1 MELFDFG
8 IPALDKALNLT
19 ATVLL
24 LLALGML
31 LIRVILRLCDR
42 AFDRSERLAPFRT
55 YLRST
60 LRAVLY
66 ILLAL
71 AVLGSIGVEITSFV
85 ALLSVAGLAVS
96 LSLQNTLSNVA
107 GGVMLLIAIVGLASA
122 VYCQYSAAVAST
134 GFATALRSGLFR
146 HIQSLPSDQL
156 DRLGA
161 DTLTTRVT
169 NDVNQL
175 QLAVAMLIR
184 LVVRAPFLVIGATV
198 MALLLDWK
206 LACIFFVAAPLM
218 ALVLYL
224 VMSRSIPFYRIIQKK
239 LDRISLITRE
249 NLSGVRVIRAFSRQE
264 KEKERF
270 AQASEDQMSTSIAV
284 GRISA
289 LLNPLTS
296 AIINLA
302 IAAVIWFGGFRVD
315 AGGMTQ
321 GEVIAFVNYLN
332 QILLAMI
339 VVANLVVIF
348 TKAAASATRVDE
360 VLELHPSIVNRVSRP
375 AQEVEGSPEIAF
387 DAVSFAYPDA
397 GAYSLSDISFTVAR
411 GQTLGIIGGTGCG
424 KSTLVN
430 LIPRFYEVSQG
441 SLKVDGVD
449 VRDYP
454 MDQLRGKVGIVPQR
468 AVLFSGTLRQ
478 NMQWRK
484 QDATDE
490 EIWQAL
496 ETAQAASFVRKMPDG
511 LDSVILQGGKNLS
524 GGQKQRLTIARALVG
539 EPEILILDDSASALD
554 FATDAAL
561 RQAIAKFSAERGN
574 RMTTIIVS
582 QRANTVRYADQIVVL
597 DDGKAAGIGTHE
609 QLLESCQTYREIYW
623 SQNERQEAVA
633 QKGGER

>member
-1 MELFDFG
+1 MAQSIDVGIANGDRGYVLRMGGVMVLLGLVGLGCALICQYCAARASQGFG
-8 IPALDKALNLT
+8 
-19 ATVLL
+19 TVL
-24 LLALGML
+24 
-31 LIRVILRLCDR
+31 
-42 AFDRSERLAPFRT
+42 RSEMFRH
-55 YLRST
+55 
-60 LRAVLY
+60 
-66 ILLAL
+66 I
-71 AVLGSIGVEITSFV
+71 
-85 ALLSVAGLAVS
+85 
-96 LSLQNTLSNVA
+96 NTLSH
-107 GGVMLLIAIVGLASA
+107 GEIDQIGTPSLI
-122 VYCQYSAAVAST
+122 
-134 GFATALRSGLFR
+134 
-146 HIQSLPSDQL
+146 
-156 DRLGA
+156 
-161 DTLTTRVT
+161 TRIT
-169 NDVNQL
+169 HDVNQL

-397 GAYSLSDISFTVAR
+397 GAYSLSDISFTIAR

-441 SLKVDGVD
+441 SIKVDGVD

-454 MDQLRGKVGIVPQR
+454 MEQLRGKVGIVPQR

-561 RQAIAKFSAERGN
+561 RRAIAKFSAGRGN

-597 DDGKAAGIGTHE
+597 DDGRTAGIGTHE

>member
-1 MELFDFG
+1 MLKFARFLKQFKREVLIGPVFKLTEAVFELIVPLVMAQIIDVGIANGDRGYVLRMGGVMVLLGLVGLGCALICQYCAARASQGFG
-8 IPALDKALNLT
+8 
-19 ATVLL
+19 TVL
-24 LLALGML
+24 
-31 LIRVILRLCDR
+31 
-42 AFDRSERLAPFRT
+42 RSEMFRH
-55 YLRST
+55 
-60 LRAVLY
+60 
-66 ILLAL
+66 I
-71 AVLGSIGVEITSFV
+71 
-85 ALLSVAGLAVS
+85 
-96 LSLQNTLSNVA
+96 NTLSH
-107 GGVMLLIAIVGLASA
+107 GEIDQIGTPSLI
-122 VYCQYSAAVAST
+122 
-134 GFATALRSGLFR
+134 
-146 HIQSLPSDQL
+146 
-156 DRLGA
+156 
-161 DTLTTRVT
+161 TRIT

-296 AIINLA
+296 SIINLA

-315 AGGMTQ
+315 VGGMTQ

-454 MDQLRGKVGIVPQR
+454 MEQLRGKVGIVPQR

-561 RQAIAKFSAERGN
+561 RRAIAKFSAERGN

>member
-1 MELFDFG
+1 MLKFARFLKQFKREVLIGPVFKLTEAVFELIVPLVMAQIIDVGIANGDRGYVLRMGGVMVLLGLVGLGCALICQYCAARASQGFG
-8 IPALDKALNLT
+8 
-19 ATVLL
+19 TVL
-24 LLALGML
+24 
-31 LIRVILRLCDR
+31 
-42 AFDRSERLAPFRT
+42 RSEMFRH
-55 YLRST
+55 
-60 LRAVLY
+60 
-66 ILLAL
+66 I
-71 AVLGSIGVEITSFV
+71 
-85 ALLSVAGLAVS
+85 
-96 LSLQNTLSNVA
+96 NTLSH
-107 GGVMLLIAIVGLASA
+107 GEIDQIGTPSLI
-122 VYCQYSAAVAST
+122 
-134 GFATALRSGLFR
+134 
-146 HIQSLPSDQL
+146 
-156 DRLGA
+156 
-161 DTLTTRVT
+161 TRIT

-315 AGGMTQ
+315 VGGMTQ

-441 SLKVDGVD
+441 SIKVDGVD

-454 MDQLRGKVGIVPQR
+454 MEQLRGKVGIVPQR

-561 RQAIAKFSAERGN
+561 RQAIAKFSAGRGN

>member
-1 MELFDFG
+1 MLKFARFLKQFKKEVLIGPVFKLTEAVFELIVPLVMAQIIDVGIANGDRGYVLRMGGVMVLLGLVGLGCALICQYCAARASQGFG
-8 IPALDKALNLT
+8 
-19 ATVLL
+19 TVL
-24 LLALGML
+24 
-31 LIRVILRLCDR
+31 
-42 AFDRSERLAPFRT
+42 RSEMFRH
-55 YLRST
+55 
-60 LRAVLY
+60 
-66 ILLAL
+66 I
-71 AVLGSIGVEITSFV
+71 
-85 ALLSVAGLAVS
+85 
-96 LSLQNTLSNVA
+96 NTLSH
-107 GGVMLLIAIVGLASA
+107 GEIDQIGTPSLI
-122 VYCQYSAAVAST
+122 
-134 GFATALRSGLFR
+134 
-146 HIQSLPSDQL
+146 
-156 DRLGA
+156 
-161 DTLTTRVT
+161 TRIT

-430 LIPRFYEVSQG
+430 LIPRFYEVSEG
-441 SLKVDGVD
+441 SIKVDGVD

-561 RQAIAKFSAERGN
+561 RRAIAKFSAERGN

>member
-1 MELFDFG
+1 MLKFARFLKQFKREVLIGPVFKLTEAVFELIVPLVMAQIIDVGIANGDRGYVLRMGGVMVLLGLVGLGCALICQYCAARASQGFG
-8 IPALDKALNLT
+8 
-19 ATVLL
+19 TVL
-24 LLALGML
+24 
-31 LIRVILRLCDR
+31 
-42 AFDRSERLAPFRT
+42 RSEMFRH
-55 YLRST
+55 
-60 LRAVLY
+60 
-66 ILLAL
+66 I
-71 AVLGSIGVEITSFV
+71 
-85 ALLSVAGLAVS
+85 
-96 LSLQNTLSNVA
+96 NTLSH
-107 GGVMLLIAIVGLASA
+107 GEIDQIGTPSLI
-122 VYCQYSAAVAST
+122 
-134 GFATALRSGLFR
+134 
-146 HIQSLPSDQL
+146 
-156 DRLGA
+156 
-161 DTLTTRVT
+161 TRIT

-315 AGGMTQ
+315 VGGMTQ

-430 LIPRFYEVSQG
+430 LIPRFYEVSEG
-441 SLKVDGVD
+441 SIKVDGVD

-454 MDQLRGKVGIVPQR
+454 MEQLRGKVGIVPQR

-561 RQAIAKFSAERGN
+561 RRAIAKFSAERGN

>member
-1 MELFDFG
+1 MLKFARFLKQFKKEVLIGPVFKLTEAVFELIVPLVMAQIIDVGIANGDRGYVLRMGGVMVLLGLVGLGCALICQYCAARASQGFG
-8 IPALDKALNLT
+8 
-19 ATVLL
+19 TVL
-24 LLALGML
+24 
-31 LIRVILRLCDR
+31 
-42 AFDRSERLAPFRT
+42 RSEMFRH
-55 YLRST
+55 
-60 LRAVLY
+60 
-66 ILLAL
+66 I
-71 AVLGSIGVEITSFV
+71 
-85 ALLSVAGLAVS
+85 
-96 LSLQNTLSNVA
+96 NTLSH
-107 GGVMLLIAIVGLASA
+107 GEIDQIGTPSLI
-122 VYCQYSAAVAST
+122 
-134 GFATALRSGLFR
+134 
-146 HIQSLPSDQL
+146 
-156 DRLGA
+156 
-161 DTLTTRVT
+161 TRIT

-270 AQASEDQMSTSIAV
+270 AQASEDQMTTSITV

-424 KSTLVN
+424 KSTLIN
-430 LIPRFYEVSQG
+430 LVPRFYEVSEG
-441 SLKVDGVD
+441 SIKVDGVD

-454 MDQLRGKVGIVPQR
+454 MEQLRGKVGIVPQR

-561 RQAIAKFSAERGN
+561 RRAIAKFSAGRGN

-609 QLLESCQTYREIYW
+609 QLLESCQIYREIYW

>member
-1 MELFDFG
+1 MLKFARFLKQFKREVLIGPVFKLTEAVFELIVPLVMAQIIDVGIANGDRGYVLRMGGVMVLLGLVGLGCALICQYCAARASQGFG
-8 IPALDKALNLT
+8 
-19 ATVLL
+19 TVL
-24 LLALGML
+24 
-31 LIRVILRLCDR
+31 
-42 AFDRSERLAPFRT
+42 RSEMFRH
-55 YLRST
+55 
-60 LRAVLY
+60 
-66 ILLAL
+66 I
-71 AVLGSIGVEITSFV
+71 
-85 ALLSVAGLAVS
+85 
-96 LSLQNTLSNVA
+96 NTLSH
-107 GGVMLLIAIVGLASA
+107 GEIDQIGTPSLI
-122 VYCQYSAAVAST
+122 
-134 GFATALRSGLFR
+134 
-146 HIQSLPSDQL
+146 
-156 DRLGA
+156 
-161 DTLTTRVT
+161 TRIT

-270 AQASEDQMSTSIAV
+270 AQASEDQMTTSITV

-315 AGGMTQ
+315 VGGMTQ

-441 SLKVDGVD
+441 SIKVDGVD

-454 MDQLRGKVGIVPQR
+454 MEQLRGKVGIVPQR

-561 RQAIAKFSAERGN
+561 RQAIAKFSAGRGN

-609 QLLESCQTYREIYW
+609 QLLENCQTYQEIYW

>member
-1 MELFDFG
+1 MLKFARFLKQFKKEVLIGPVFKLTEAVFELIVPLVMAQIIDVGIANGDRGYVLRMGGVMVLLGLVGLGCALICQYCAARASQGFG
-8 IPALDKALNLT
+8 
-19 ATVLL
+19 TVL
-24 LLALGML
+24 
-31 LIRVILRLCDR
+31 
-42 AFDRSERLAPFRT
+42 RSEMFRH
-55 YLRST
+55 
-60 LRAVLY
+60 
-66 ILLAL
+66 I
-71 AVLGSIGVEITSFV
+71 
-85 ALLSVAGLAVS
+85 
-96 LSLQNTLSNVA
+96 NTLSH
-107 GGVMLLIAIVGLASA
+107 GEIDQIGTPSLI
-122 VYCQYSAAVAST
+122 
-134 GFATALRSGLFR
+134 
-146 HIQSLPSDQL
+146 
-156 DRLGA
+156 
-161 DTLTTRVT
+161 TRIT

-441 SLKVDGVD
+441 SFKVDGVD

-561 RQAIAKFSAERGN
+561 RRAIAKFSAGRGN

-623 SQNERQEAVA
+623 SQNERQEAVT

>member
-1 MELFDFG
+1 MLKFARFLKQFKKEVLIGPVFKLTEAVFELIVPLVMAQIIDVGIANGDRGYVLRMGGVMVLLGLVGLGCALICQYCAARASQGFG
-8 IPALDKALNLT
+8 
-19 ATVLL
+19 TVL
-24 LLALGML
+24 
-31 LIRVILRLCDR
+31 
-42 AFDRSERLAPFRT
+42 RSEMFRH
-55 YLRST
+55 
-60 LRAVLY
+60 
-66 ILLAL
+66 I
-71 AVLGSIGVEITSFV
+71 
-85 ALLSVAGLAVS
+85 
-96 LSLQNTLSNVA
+96 NTLSH
-107 GGVMLLIAIVGLASA
+107 GEIDQIGTPSLI
-122 VYCQYSAAVAST
+122 
-134 GFATALRSGLFR
+134 
-146 HIQSLPSDQL
+146 
-156 DRLGA
+156 
-161 DTLTTRVT
+161 TRIT

-360 VLELHPSIVNRVSRP
+360 VLQLHPSIVNRVSRP
-375 AQEVEGSPEIAF
+375 AQEVEGSLEIAF

-454 MDQLRGKVGIVPQR
+454 MEQLRGKVGIVPQR

-561 RQAIAKFSAERGN
+561 RRAIAKFSAGRGN

-609 QLLESCQTYREIYW
+609 QLLESCQIYREIYW

>member
-1 MELFDFG
+1 MLKFARFLKQFKREVLIGPVFKLTEAVFELIVPLVMAQIIDVGIANGDRGYVLRMGGVMVLLGLVGLGCALICQYCAARASQGFG
-8 IPALDKALNLT
+8 
-19 ATVLL
+19 TVL
-24 LLALGML
+24 
-31 LIRVILRLCDR
+31 
-42 AFDRSERLAPFRT
+42 RSEMFRH
-55 YLRST
+55 
-60 LRAVLY
+60 
-66 ILLAL
+66 I
-71 AVLGSIGVEITSFV
+71 
-85 ALLSVAGLAVS
+85 
-96 LSLQNTLSNVA
+96 NTLSH
-107 GGVMLLIAIVGLASA
+107 GEIDQIGTPSLI
-122 VYCQYSAAVAST
+122 
-134 GFATALRSGLFR
+134 
-146 HIQSLPSDQL
+146 
-156 DRLGA
+156 
-161 DTLTTRVT
+161 TRIT

-270 AQASEDQMSTSIAV
+270 AQASEDQMTTSIAV

-430 LIPRFYEVSQG
+430 LIPRFYEVSKG

-454 MDQLRGKVGIVPQR
+454 MEQLRGKVGIVPQR

-561 RQAIAKFSAERGN
+561 RRAIAKFSAGRGN

>member
-1 MELFDFG
+1 MLKFARFLKQFKREVLIGPVFKLTEAVFELIVPLVMAQIIDVGIANGDRGYVLRMGGVMVLLGLVGLGCALICQYCAARASQGFG
-8 IPALDKALNLT
+8 
-19 ATVLL
+19 TVL
-24 LLALGML
+24 
-31 LIRVILRLCDR
+31 
-42 AFDRSERLAPFRT
+42 RSEMFRH
-55 YLRST
+55 
-60 LRAVLY
+60 
-66 ILLAL
+66 I
-71 AVLGSIGVEITSFV
+71 
-85 ALLSVAGLAVS
+85 
-96 LSLQNTLSNVA
+96 NTLSH
-107 GGVMLLIAIVGLASA
+107 GEIDQIGTPSLI
-122 VYCQYSAAVAST
+122 
-134 GFATALRSGLFR
+134 
-146 HIQSLPSDQL
+146 
-156 DRLGA
+156 
-161 DTLTTRVT
+161 TRIT

-360 VLELHPSIVNRVSRP
+360 VLELHPSIVDRVSRP

-454 MDQLRGKVGIVPQR
+454 MEQLRGKVGIVPQR

>member
-1 MELFDFG
+1 MLKFARFLKQFKKEVLIGPVFKLTEAVFELIVPLVMAQIIDVGIANGDRGYVLRMGGVMVLLGLVGLGCALICQYCAARASQGFG
-8 IPALDKALNLT
+8 
-19 ATVLL
+19 TVL
-24 LLALGML
+24 
-31 LIRVILRLCDR
+31 
-42 AFDRSERLAPFRT
+42 RSEMFRH
-55 YLRST
+55 
-60 LRAVLY
+60 
-66 ILLAL
+66 I
-71 AVLGSIGVEITSFV
+71 
-85 ALLSVAGLAVS
+85 
-96 LSLQNTLSNVA
+96 NTLSH
-107 GGVMLLIAIVGLASA
+107 GEIDQIGTPSLI
-122 VYCQYSAAVAST
+122 
-134 GFATALRSGLFR
+134 
-146 HIQSLPSDQL
+146 
-156 DRLGA
+156 
-161 DTLTTRVT
+161 TRIT

-561 RQAIAKFSAERGN
+561 RQAIAKFSAGRGN

-582 QRANTVRYADQIVVL
+582 QRANTVRYADRIVVL

>member
-1 MELFDFG
+1 MLKFARFLKQFKREVLIGPVFKLTEAVFELIVPLVMAQIIDVGIANGDRGYVLRMGGVMVLLGLVGLGCALICQYCAARASQGFG
-8 IPALDKALNLT
+8 
-19 ATVLL
+19 TVL
-24 LLALGML
+24 
-31 LIRVILRLCDR
+31 
-42 AFDRSERLAPFRT
+42 RSEMFRH
-55 YLRST
+55 
-60 LRAVLY
+60 
-66 ILLAL
+66 I
-71 AVLGSIGVEITSFV
+71 
-85 ALLSVAGLAVS
+85 
-96 LSLQNTLSNVA
+96 NTLSH
-107 GGVMLLIAIVGLASA
+107 GEIDQIGTPSLI
-122 VYCQYSAAVAST
+122 
-134 GFATALRSGLFR
+134 
-146 HIQSLPSDQL
+146 
-156 DRLGA
+156 
-161 DTLTTRVT
+161 TRIT

-441 SLKVDGVD
+441 SIKVNGVD

-454 MDQLRGKVGIVPQR
+454 MEQLRGKVGIVPQR

-561 RQAIAKFSAERGN
+561 RQAIAKFSAGRGN

-609 QLLESCQTYREIYW
+609 QLLENCQTYREIYW

>member
-1 MELFDFG
+1 MLKFARFLKQFKREVLIGPVFKLTEAVFELIVPLVMAQIIDVGIANGDRGYVLRMGGVMVLLGLVGLGCALICQYCAARASQGFG
-8 IPALDKALNLT
+8 
-19 ATVLL
+19 TVL
-24 LLALGML
+24 
-31 LIRVILRLCDR
+31 
-42 AFDRSERLAPFRT
+42 RSEMFRH
-55 YLRST
+55 
-60 LRAVLY
+60 
-66 ILLAL
+66 I
-71 AVLGSIGVEITSFV
+71 
-85 ALLSVAGLAVS
+85 
-96 LSLQNTLSNVA
+96 NTLSH
-107 GGVMLLIAIVGLASA
+107 GEIDQIGTPSLI
-122 VYCQYSAAVAST
+122 
-134 GFATALRSGLFR
+134 
-146 HIQSLPSDQL
+146 
-156 DRLGA
+156 
-161 DTLTTRVT
+161 TRIT

-315 AGGMTQ
+315 VGGMTQ

-561 RQAIAKFSAERGN
+561 RQAIAKFSAGRGN

-609 QLLESCQTYREIYW
+609 QLLESCQIYREIYW

>member
-1 MELFDFG
+1 MLKFARFLKQFKREVLIGPVFKLTEAVFELIVPLVMAQIIDVGIANGDRGYVLRMGGVMVLLGLVGLGCALICQYCAARASQGFG
-8 IPALDKALNLT
+8 
-19 ATVLL
+19 TVL
-24 LLALGML
+24 
-31 LIRVILRLCDR
+31 
-42 AFDRSERLAPFRT
+42 RSEMFRH
-55 YLRST
+55 
-60 LRAVLY
+60 
-66 ILLAL
+66 I
-71 AVLGSIGVEITSFV
+71 
-85 ALLSVAGLAVS
+85 
-96 LSLQNTLSNVA
+96 NTLSH
-107 GGVMLLIAIVGLASA
+107 GEIDQIGTPSLI
-122 VYCQYSAAVAST
+122 
-134 GFATALRSGLFR
+134 
-146 HIQSLPSDQL
+146 
-156 DRLGA
+156 
-161 DTLTTRVT
+161 TRIT

-454 MDQLRGKVGIVPQR
+454 MEQLRGKVGIVPQR

-561 RQAIAKFSAERGN
+561 RQAIARFSAERGN

>member
-1 MELFDFG
+1 MLKFARFLKQFKKEVLIGPVFKLTEAVFELIVPLVMAQIIDVGIANGDRGYVLRMGGVMVLLGLVGLGCALICQYCAARASQGFG
-8 IPALDKALNLT
+8 
-19 ATVLL
+19 TVL
-24 LLALGML
+24 
-31 LIRVILRLCDR
+31 
-42 AFDRSERLAPFRT
+42 RSEMFRH
-55 YLRST
+55 
-60 LRAVLY
+60 
-66 ILLAL
+66 I
-71 AVLGSIGVEITSFV
+71 
-85 ALLSVAGLAVS
+85 
-96 LSLQNTLSNVA
+96 NTLSH
-107 GGVMLLIAIVGLASA
+107 GEIDQIGTPSLI
-122 VYCQYSAAVAST
+122 
-134 GFATALRSGLFR
+134 
-146 HIQSLPSDQL
+146 
-156 DRLGA
+156 
-161 DTLTTRVT
+161 TRIT

-270 AQASEDQMSTSIAV
+270 AQASEDQMTTSITV

-315 AGGMTQ
+315 VGGMTQ

-454 MDQLRGKVGIVPQR
+454 MEQLRGKVGIVPQK

-496 ETAQAASFVRKMPDG
+496 ETAQAASFVHKMPDG

>member
-1 MELFDFG
+1 MLKFARFLKQFKREVLIGPVFKLTEAVFELIVPLVMAQIIDVGIANGDRGYVLRMGGVMVLLGLVGLGCALICQYCAARASQGFG
-8 IPALDKALNLT
+8 
-19 ATVLL
+19 TVL
-24 LLALGML
+24 
-31 LIRVILRLCDR
+31 
-42 AFDRSERLAPFRT
+42 RSEMFRH
-55 YLRST
+55 
-60 LRAVLY
+60 
-66 ILLAL
+66 I
-71 AVLGSIGVEITSFV
+71 
-85 ALLSVAGLAVS
+85 
-96 LSLQNTLSNVA
+96 NTLSH
-107 GGVMLLIAIVGLASA
+107 GEIDQIGTPSLI
-122 VYCQYSAAVAST
+122 
-134 GFATALRSGLFR
+134 
-146 HIQSLPSDQL
+146 
-156 DRLGA
+156 
-161 DTLTTRVT
+161 TRIT

-315 AGGMTQ
+315 VGGMTQ

-360 VLELHPSIVNRVSRP
+360 VLELHPSIVDRVSRP

-454 MDQLRGKVGIVPQR
+454 MEQLRGKVGIVPQR

-561 RQAIAKFSAERGN
+561 RQAIAKFSAGRGN

-623 SQNERQEAVA
+623 SQNERQEAVT

>member
-1 MELFDFG
+1 MLKFARFLKQFKKEVLIGPVFKLTEAVFELIVPLVMAQIIDVGIANGDRGYVLRMGGVLGLVGLGCALICQYCAARASQGFG
-8 IPALDKALNLT
+8 
-19 ATVLL
+19 TVL
-24 LLALGML
+24 
-31 LIRVILRLCDR
+31 
-42 AFDRSERLAPFRT
+42 RSEMFRH
-55 YLRST
+55 
-60 LRAVLY
+60 
-66 ILLAL
+66 I
-71 AVLGSIGVEITSFV
+71 
-85 ALLSVAGLAVS
+85 
-96 LSLQNTLSNVA
+96 NTLSH
-107 GGVMLLIAIVGLASA
+107 GEIDQIGTPSLI
-122 VYCQYSAAVAST
+122 
-134 GFATALRSGLFR
+134 
-146 HIQSLPSDQL
+146 
-156 DRLGA
+156 
-161 DTLTTRVT
+161 TRIT

-454 MDQLRGKVGIVPQR
+454 MEQLRGKVGIVPQR

-561 RQAIAKFSAERGN
+561 RQAIAKFSAGRGN

-609 QLLESCQTYREIYW
+609 QLLENCQTYQEIYW

>member
-1 MELFDFG
+1 MLKFARFLKQFKKEVLIGPVFKLTEAVFELIVPLVMAQIIDVGIANGDRGYVLRMGGVMVLLGLVGLGCALICQYCAARASQGFG
-8 IPALDKALNLT
+8 
-19 ATVLL
+19 TVL
-24 LLALGML
+24 
-31 LIRVILRLCDR
+31 
-42 AFDRSERLAPFRT
+42 RSEMFRH
-55 YLRST
+55 
-60 LRAVLY
+60 
-66 ILLAL
+66 I
-71 AVLGSIGVEITSFV
+71 
-85 ALLSVAGLAVS
+85 
-96 LSLQNTLSNVA
+96 NTLSH
-107 GGVMLLIAIVGLASA
+107 GEIDQIGTPSLI
-122 VYCQYSAAVAST
+122 
-134 GFATALRSGLFR
+134 
-146 HIQSLPSDQL
+146 
-156 DRLGA
+156 
-161 DTLTTRVT
+161 TRIT

-270 AQASEDQMSTSIAV
+270 AQASEDQMTTSITV

-430 LIPRFYEVSQG
+430 LIPHFYEVSQG

-561 RQAIAKFSAERGN
+561 RRAIAKFSAGRGN

-609 QLLESCQTYREIYW
+609 QLLESCQIYREIYW

>member
-1 MELFDFG
+1 MLKFARFLKQFKKEVLIGPVFKLTEAVFELIVPLVMAQIIDVGIANGDRGYVLRMGGVMVLLGLVGLGCALICQYCAARASQGFG
-8 IPALDKALNLT
+8 
-19 ATVLL
+19 TVL
-24 LLALGML
+24 
-31 LIRVILRLCDR
+31 
-42 AFDRSERLAPFRT
+42 RSEMFRH
-55 YLRST
+55 
-60 LRAVLY
+60 
-66 ILLAL
+66 I
-71 AVLGSIGVEITSFV
+71 
-85 ALLSVAGLAVS
+85 
-96 LSLQNTLSNVA
+96 NTLSH
-107 GGVMLLIAIVGLASA
+107 GEIDQIGTPSLI
-122 VYCQYSAAVAST
+122 
-134 GFATALRSGLFR
+134 
-146 HIQSLPSDQL
+146 
-156 DRLGA
+156 
-161 DTLTTRVT
+161 TRIT

-270 AQASEDQMSTSIAV
+270 AQASEDQMTTSITV

-360 VLELHPSIVNRVSRP
+360 VLELHPSIVDRVSRP

-454 MDQLRGKVGIVPQR
+454 MEQLRGKVGIVPQR

-561 RQAIAKFSAERGN
+561 RRAIAKFSAGRGN

>member
-1 MELFDFG
+1 MLKFARFLKQFKREVLIGPVFKLTEAVFELIVPLVMAQIIDVGIANGDRGYVLRMGGVMVLLGLVGLGCALICQYCAARASQGFG
-8 IPALDKALNLT
+8 
-19 ATVLL
+19 TVL
-24 LLALGML
+24 
-31 LIRVILRLCDR
+31 
-42 AFDRSERLAPFRT
+42 RSEMFRH
-55 YLRST
+55 
-60 LRAVLY
+60 
-66 ILLAL
+66 I
-71 AVLGSIGVEITSFV
+71 
-85 ALLSVAGLAVS
+85 
-96 LSLQNTLSNVA
+96 NTLSH
-107 GGVMLLIAIVGLASA
+107 GEIDQIGTPSLI
-122 VYCQYSAAVAST
+122 
-134 GFATALRSGLFR
+134 
-146 HIQSLPSDQL
+146 
-156 DRLGA
+156 
-161 DTLTTRVT
+161 TRIT

-270 AQASEDQMSTSIAV
+270 AQASEDQMTTSITV

-315 AGGMTQ
+315 VGGMTQ

-441 SLKVDGVD
+441 SIKVDGVD

-454 MDQLRGKVGIVPQR
+454 MEQLRGKVGIVPQR

-561 RQAIAKFSAERGN
+561 RQAIAKFSAGRGN

-623 SQNERQEAVA
+623 SQNERQEAVT

>member
-1 MELFDFG
+1 MLKFARFLKQFKREVLIGPVFKLTEAVFELIVPLVMAQIIDVGIANGDRGYVLRMGGVMVLLGLVGLGCALICQYCAARASQGFG
-8 IPALDKALNLT
+8 
-19 ATVLL
+19 TVL
-24 LLALGML
+24 
-31 LIRVILRLCDR
+31 
-42 AFDRSERLAPFRT
+42 RSEMFRH
-55 YLRST
+55 
-60 LRAVLY
+60 
-66 ILLAL
+66 I
-71 AVLGSIGVEITSFV
+71 
-85 ALLSVAGLAVS
+85 
-96 LSLQNTLSNVA
+96 NTLSH
-107 GGVMLLIAIVGLASA
+107 GEIDQIGTPSLI
-122 VYCQYSAAVAST
+122 
-134 GFATALRSGLFR
+134 
-146 HIQSLPSDQL
+146 
-156 DRLGA
+156 
-161 DTLTTRVT
+161 TRIT

-454 MDQLRGKVGIVPQR
+454 MEQLRGKVGIVPQK

-496 ETAQAASFVRKMPDG
+496 ETAQAASFVHKMPDG

-561 RQAIAKFSAERGN
+561 RQAIARFSAGRGN

-609 QLLESCQTYREIYW
+609 QLLESCQIYREIYW

>member
-1 MELFDFG
+1 MLKFARFLKQFKKEVLIGPVFKLTEAVFELIVPLVMAQIIDVG
-8 IPALDKALNLT
+8 IANGDRGY
-19 ATVLL
+19 VLR
-24 LLALGML
+24 M
-31 LIRVILRLCDR
+31 
-42 AFDRSERLAPFRT
+42 
-55 YLRST
+55 
-60 LRAVLY
+60 
-66 ILLAL
+66 
-71 AVLGSIGVEITSFV
+71 
-85 ALLSVAGLAVS
+85 
-96 LSLQNTLSNVA
+96 
-107 GGVMLLIAIVGLASA
+107 GGVMVLLGLVGLGCALI
-122 VYCQYSAAVAST
+122 CQYCAARASQ
-134 GFATALRSGLFR
+134 GFGTVLRSEMFR
-146 HIQSLPSDQL
+146 HINILSHGEIDQIGTPSLI
-156 DRLGA
+156 
-161 DTLTTRVT
+161 TRIT

-270 AQASEDQMSTSIAV
+270 AQASEDQMTTSIAV

-360 VLELHPSIVNRVSRP
+360 VLQLHPSIVNRVSRP

-454 MDQLRGKVGIVPQR
+454 MEQLRGKVGIVPQR

>member
-1 MELFDFG
+1 MLKFARFLKQFKREVLIGPVFKLTEAVFELIVPLVMAQIIDVGIANGDRGYVLRMGGVMVLLGLVGLGCALICQYCAARASQGFG
-8 IPALDKALNLT
+8 
-19 ATVLL
+19 TVL
-24 LLALGML
+24 
-31 LIRVILRLCDR
+31 
-42 AFDRSERLAPFRT
+42 RSEMFRH
-55 YLRST
+55 
-60 LRAVLY
+60 
-66 ILLAL
+66 I
-71 AVLGSIGVEITSFV
+71 
-85 ALLSVAGLAVS
+85 
-96 LSLQNTLSNVA
+96 NTLSH
-107 GGVMLLIAIVGLASA
+107 GEIDQIGTPSLI
-122 VYCQYSAAVAST
+122 
-134 GFATALRSGLFR
+134 
-146 HIQSLPSDQL
+146 
-156 DRLGA
+156 
-161 DTLTTRVT
+161 TRIT

-441 SLKVDGVD
+441 SIKVDGVD

-454 MDQLRGKVGIVPQR
+454 MEQLRGKVGIVPQR

-561 RQAIAKFSAERGN
+561 RRAIAKFSAERGN

-597 DDGKAAGIGTHE
+597 DDGKAVGIGTHE

>member
-1 MELFDFG
+1 MLKFARFLKQFKREVLIGPVFKLTEAVFELIVPLVMAQIIDVGIANGDRGYVLRMGGVMVLLGLVGLGCALICQYCAARASQGFG
-8 IPALDKALNLT
+8 
-19 ATVLL
+19 TVL
-24 LLALGML
+24 
-31 LIRVILRLCDR
+31 
-42 AFDRSERLAPFRT
+42 RSEMFRH
-55 YLRST
+55 
-60 LRAVLY
+60 
-66 ILLAL
+66 I
-71 AVLGSIGVEITSFV
+71 
-85 ALLSVAGLAVS
+85 
-96 LSLQNTLSNVA
+96 NTLSH
-107 GGVMLLIAIVGLASA
+107 GEIDQIGTPSLI
-122 VYCQYSAAVAST
+122 
-134 GFATALRSGLFR
+134 
-146 HIQSLPSDQL
+146 
-156 DRLGA
+156 
-161 DTLTTRVT
+161 TRIT

-360 VLELHPSIVNRVSRP
+360 VLQLHPSIVNRVSRP
-375 AQEVEGSPEIAF
+375 AQEIEGSPEIAF

-454 MDQLRGKVGIVPQR
+454 MEQLRGKVGIVPQR

>member
-1 MELFDFG
+1 MLKFARFLKQFKKEVLIGPVFKLTEAVFELIVPLVMAQIIDVGIANGDRGYVLRMGGVMVLLGLVGLGCALICQYCAARASQGFG
-8 IPALDKALNLT
+8 
-19 ATVLL
+19 TVL
-24 LLALGML
+24 
-31 LIRVILRLCDR
+31 
-42 AFDRSERLAPFRT
+42 RSEMFRH
-55 YLRST
+55 
-60 LRAVLY
+60 
-66 ILLAL
+66 I
-71 AVLGSIGVEITSFV
+71 
-85 ALLSVAGLAVS
+85 
-96 LSLQNTLSNVA
+96 NTLSH
-107 GGVMLLIAIVGLASA
+107 GEIDQIGTPSLI
-122 VYCQYSAAVAST
+122 
-134 GFATALRSGLFR
+134 
-146 HIQSLPSDQL
+146 
-156 DRLGA
+156 
-161 DTLTTRVT
+161 TRIT

-184 LVVRAPFLVIGATV
+184 LVVRAPFLGSGATV

-239 LDRISLITRE
+239 LARISLITRE

-441 SLKVDGVD
+441 CIRVDGVD

-582 QRANTVRYADQIVVL
+582 QRANTVRYADQIVVV

>member
-1 MELFDFG
+1 MLKFARFLKQFKREVLIGPVFKLTEAVFELIVPLVMAQIIDVGIANGDRGYVLRMGGVMVLLGLVGLGCALICQYCAARASQGFG
-8 IPALDKALNLT
+8 
-19 ATVLL
+19 TVL
-24 LLALGML
+24 
-31 LIRVILRLCDR
+31 
-42 AFDRSERLAPFRT
+42 RSEMFRH
-55 YLRST
+55 
-60 LRAVLY
+60 
-66 ILLAL
+66 I
-71 AVLGSIGVEITSFV
+71 
-85 ALLSVAGLAVS
+85 
-96 LSLQNTLSNVA
+96 NTLSH
-107 GGVMLLIAIVGLASA
+107 GEIDQIGTPSLI
-122 VYCQYSAAVAST
+122 
-134 GFATALRSGLFR
+134 
-146 HIQSLPSDQL
+146 
-156 DRLGA
+156 
-161 DTLTTRVT
+161 TRIT

-360 VLELHPSIVNRVSRP
+360 VLQLHPSIVNRVSRP

-441 SLKVDGVD
+441 CIRVDGVD

-561 RQAIAKFSAERGN
+561 RQAIAKFSAGRGN

-609 QLLESCQTYREIYW
+609 QLLENCQTYQEIYW

>member
-1 MELFDFG
+1 MLKFARFLKQFKKEVLIGPVFKLTEAVFELIVPLVMAQIIDVGIANGDRGYVLRMGGVMVLLGLVGLGCALICQYCAARASQGFG
-8 IPALDKALNLT
+8 
-19 ATVLL
+19 TVL
-24 LLALGML
+24 
-31 LIRVILRLCDR
+31 
-42 AFDRSERLAPFRT
+42 RSEMFRH
-55 YLRST
+55 
-60 LRAVLY
+60 
-66 ILLAL
+66 I
-71 AVLGSIGVEITSFV
+71 
-85 ALLSVAGLAVS
+85 
-96 LSLQNTLSNVA
+96 NTLSH
-107 GGVMLLIAIVGLASA
+107 GEIDQIGTPSLI
-122 VYCQYSAAVAST
+122 
-134 GFATALRSGLFR
+134 
-146 HIQSLPSDQL
+146 
-156 DRLGA
+156 
-161 DTLTTRVT
+161 TRIT

-454 MDQLRGKVGIVPQR
+454 MEQLRGKVGIVPQR

-561 RQAIAKFSAERGN
+561 RQAIARFSAGRGN

>member
-1 MELFDFG
+1 MLKFARFLKQFKREVLIGPVFKLTEAVFELIVPLVMAQIIDVGIANGDRGYVLRMGGVMVLLGLVGLGCALICQYCAARASQGFG
-8 IPALDKALNLT
+8 
-19 ATVLL
+19 TVL
-24 LLALGML
+24 
-31 LIRVILRLCDR
+31 
-42 AFDRSERLAPFRT
+42 RSEMFRH
-55 YLRST
+55 
-60 LRAVLY
+60 
-66 ILLAL
+66 I
-71 AVLGSIGVEITSFV
+71 
-85 ALLSVAGLAVS
+85 
-96 LSLQNTLSNVA
+96 NTLSH
-107 GGVMLLIAIVGLASA
+107 GEIDQIGTPSLI
-122 VYCQYSAAVAST
+122 
-134 GFATALRSGLFR
+134 
-146 HIQSLPSDQL
+146 
-156 DRLGA
+156 
-161 DTLTTRVT
+161 TRIT

-441 SLKVDGVD
+441 SIKVDGVD

-454 MDQLRGKVGIVPQR
+454 MEQLRGKVGIVPQR

-561 RQAIAKFSAERGN
+561 RRAIAKFSAERGN

-623 SQNERQEAVA
+623 SQNERQEAVT